1 MTRLTCLFVVQG
13 EGRGHMTQALALRAM
28 LRRAG
33 HRVAQVLVG
42 RSARR
47 TVPDFFLEKIDA
59 PVRYFESPNFV
70 CDGGDRAVRLG
81 STLWHAV
88 RRSPHLRRSL
98 REIDTAMTETRPDL
112 VINFFEPLAGLYYAL
127 RRPDP
132 PMVCIAHQY
141 LYLHPGYTFPDVP
154 DFPRAQ
160 AMQRRA
166 LKGFARITSWG
177 AHRRLAL
184 SLTPMADAPSR
195 HTRVVP
201 PLLRDELFQQ
211 DPRTGDFLLVYI
223 LNRGYADAIRRWH
236 TQHPDVAL
244 HCFWDHP
251 EADAVERVDDTL
263 TFHRLHDEKF
273 LRLMA
278 ECRGLVT
285 TAGFESVCEAMYLGK
300 PALMVPVEGHFEQ
313 HCNALDAAAAGAG
326 LASVD
331 FAIDRLVACA
341 DDYQSVAPAFRPWV
355 DSAEGR
361 FLAELEAVA
370 YDDVEQQS
378 DRVVMA

>member
-1 MTRLTCLFVVQG
+1 MFIVQG
-13 EGRGHMTQALALRAM
+13 EGRGHMTQALALGAM

-47 TVPDFFLEKIDA
+47 TVPDFFLEKVDA

-70 CDGGDRAVRLG
+70 CDGGDRAIRLG

-88 RRSPHLRRSL
+88 RRSPHLRHSL
-98 REIDTAMTETRPDL
+98 REIDAAMADARPDV

-141 LYLHPGYTFPDVP
+141 LCLHPRYTFPDVP
-154 DFPRAQ
+154 DFPHVQ
-160 AMQRRA
+160 AVQRRA
-166 LKGFARITSWG
+166 LRAFARITSWG
-177 AHRRLAL
+177 ARRRLAL
-184 SLTPMADAPSR
+184 SLTPMADVPSHR
-195 HTRVVP
+195 TRVVP
-201 PLLRDELFQQ
+201 PLLRDELFRQE
-211 DPRTGDFLLVYI
+211 PRPGDFLLVYL
-223 LNRGYADAIRRWH
+223 LNRGYAAAIRRWH
-236 TQHPDVAL
+236 AQHPDVPL

-251 EADAVERVDDTL
+251 EAEPVERVDDTL

-278 ECRGLVT
+278 GCRGLVT

-326 LASVD
+326 IASAD
-331 FAIDRLVACA
+331 FAIDRLIAHA
-341 DDYQSVAPAFRPWV
+341 DGHRSTAPAFRAWV
-355 DSAEGR
+355 DRAEDR
-361 FLAELEAVA
+361 FLTEIEAVA
-370 YDDVEQQS
+370 SAAPRLRPDDAVP
-378 DRVVMA
+378 A